1 MGGTPESPAGK
12 DKHMNYET
20 MHATDLLK
28 ALAGR
33 SFCAV
38 AEELAHVEGAYDA
51 DIARARIQKALDKNF
66 LALGGLEGDFYSIT
80 ALGAEYIA
88 DFDAYLEDQY
98 AQQRA
103 ECEAEFRSSWI
114 AGGGRQEDAGL
125 AWAMHKTAY
134 MAGDIG

>member
-1 MGGTPESPAGK
+1 
-12 DKHMNYET
+12 MNYET

-28 ALAGR
+28 ALQGR

-38 AEELAHVEGAYDA
+38 AEELAHAEGEYDPQVASDRIDKAIDKGFLYIDAIDSYTLTARGA
-51 DIARARIQKALDKNF
+51 D
-66 LALGGLEGDFYSIT
+66 
-80 ALGAEYIA
+80 YIA
-88 DFDAYLEDQY
+88 DFDAYCEEQC

-103 ECEAEFRSSWI
+103 EMEAEFRSSWV
-114 AGGGRQEDAGL
+114 AGGGRKEDAGL